1 VQEDPLEVGGQAGQQ
16 RLTRVAVGP
25 QDAGDAVGD
34 GADREQDDR
43 GERKAAEE
51 GHYVSAIQT

>member
-51 GHYVSAIQT
+51 RHLRQR